1 MNSDEILKRMTELM
15 GPIDKQI
22 MMCDDNKELL
32 MFSCAMLQRVIEIFD
47 QVLGKDGRKRMLQIL
62 STFTVDF

>member
-32 MFSCAMLQRVIEIFD
+32 MFACAMLQRVTEIFD
-47 QVLGKDGRKRMLQIL
+47 QELGVDGRKKMLKDL
-62 STFTVDF
+62 VK

>member
-32 MFSCAMLQRVIEIFD
+32 MFACAMLQRVTEIFD
-47 QVLGKDGRKRMLQIL
+47 QELGVDGRKRMLMDLIK
-62 STFTVDF
+62 

>member
-32 MFSCAMLQRVIEIFD
+32 MFACAMLQRVTEIFD
-47 QVLGKDGRKRMLQIL
+47 QELGKDGRKRMLEDLIK
-62 STFTVDF
+62 

>member
-32 MFSCAMLQRVIEIFD
+32 MFACAMLQRVIEIFD
-47 QVLGKDGRKRMLQIL
+47 QELGVDGRKRMLKDL
-62 STFTVDF
+62 VK

>member
-15 GPIDKQI
+15 DPIDKQI

-32 MFSCAMLQRVIEIFD
+32 MFACAMLQRVTEIFD
-47 QVLGKDGRKRMLQIL
+47 QELGVDGRKRMLKDL
-62 STFTVDF
+62 VK

>member
-32 MFSCAMLQRVIEIFD
+32 MFACAMLQRVIEIFD
-47 QVLGKDGRKRMLQIL
+47 QELGVDGRKRMLMDL
-62 STFTVDF
+62 VK

>member
-32 MFSCAMLQRVIEIFD
+32 MFACAMLQRTTEIFD
-47 QVLGKDGRKRMLQIL
+47 QEIGVNGRKRMLEDLIK
-62 STFTVDF
+62 

>member
-32 MFSCAMLQRVIEIFD
+32 MFACAMLQRVTEIFD
-47 QVLGKDGRKRMLQIL
+47 QELGVDGRKRMLKDL
-62 STFTVDF
+62 VK